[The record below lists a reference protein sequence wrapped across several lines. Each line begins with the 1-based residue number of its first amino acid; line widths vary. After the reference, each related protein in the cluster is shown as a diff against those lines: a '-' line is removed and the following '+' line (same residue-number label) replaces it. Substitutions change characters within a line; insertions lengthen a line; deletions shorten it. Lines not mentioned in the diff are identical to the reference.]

1 VRELHGQPRGD
12 GRRVAVVASRFH
24 AHVTERLVD
33 GAVDGLR
40 HHGVDDDAITVV
52 WVPGAFE
59 IPVAARALAEAGG
72 TDAIVC
78 LGAVVR
84 GETAHFDLVARAAA
98 EGIARVAS
106 STGVPCAFEV
116 LATET
121 LEHAE
126 ARAGGEHG
134 NKGWEAARTALETA
148 SVLREIRGERD
159 G

>member
-1 VRELHGQPRGD
+1 
-12 GRRVAVVASRFH
+12 VAIVASRFH
-24 AHVTERLVD
+24 PHVTERLVA

-59 IPVAARALAEAGG
+59 IPAAARALADAGR

-84 GETAHFDLVARAAA
+84 GETAHFELVAGAAA
-98 EGIARVAS
+98 EGIARVSS
-106 STGVPCAFEV
+106 STGVPCTFEV

-121 LEHAE
+121 IEQAE
-126 ARAGGEHG
+126 ARAGGPHG

-148 SVLREIRGERD
+148 SVLRRIRGEED
-159 G
+159 A